1 MNRAA
6 TGQGTE
12 KARAEP
18 VLAAGAAL
26 DEGSGKARDEEGSG
40 SGAPDTD
47 HLLACLEFLTRHY
60 ERPYSAEVLRAGLP
74 MDSGRMN
81 PSLFVRASERVG
93 LVARVVK
100 RPLKALSNMVLPAV
114 LILEDDQACV
124 LVEFP
129 DDKHAS
135 VMLPE
140 TGAGVETID
149 RAALARIFGGF
160 VIYLRPEFDFAAKG
174 SEKESAATSHWLWGP
189 ILKNWWIYGQVVI
202 AAILINV
209 FALATPLFIM
219 TVYDRVVPNNAI
231 ETLWVLAI
239 GAAIVFSFDLVV
251 RSLRGYYLDVAGKR
265 VDVLMASRIFN
276 HVLDIQMASR
286 PASSGAF
293 ANTLREFEAVRDF
306 FTSATLVALVD
317 LPFVLLFIG
326 VIWAVAGNL
335 AIIPLV
341 AVPLVLMIGLAVQ
354 VPLTVMVRRSMRE
367 ANDKHGVLYEA
378 LGGIETIKSLG
389 ADGRMRKRWEGL
401 VAQSARSGLRTR
413 LLSMMTLNLT
423 ATIQQLATI
432 AVVVLGVLM
441 IGRNELTVGALIA
454 AVILNGRAVG
464 ALGQVAQLL
473 VRMHHARA
481 ALKSLNM
488 IMSTPVE
495 RPAVRK
501 FLHRPRLRGAIDFRE
516 VTFTYPEQPIAALRR
531 VSFSIA
537 PGERVGLVGRLGSG
551 KSTIQKLILGLYHPQ
566 EGSILMDGTELRQI
580 DPVDLRRNLGTVPQ
594 DVFLLAGSVR
604 ENLTIG
610 APNASDAAILRVSR
624 IAGVDE
630 WVRQHPMG
638 YDLEVGERGEHIS
651 QGQRQSIAIA
661 RSLLLDLPIL
671 LMDEPTSSMDN
682 PSETVLKKN
691 LGRLLPGRTL
701 LLVTHRTSLLSIVDR
716 LIVLD
721 KGAVVADGPRE
732 SVLKA
737 LADGQVKQKAS

>member
-1 MNRAA
+1 MNRAV
-6 TGQGTE
+6 TGQGTQ
-12 KARAEP
+12 KTRAELYVGDP
-18 VLAAGAAL
+18 
-26 DEGSGKARDEEGSG
+26 RDEEESG
-40 SGAPDTD
+40 TSAPDTD
-47 HLLACLEFLTRHY
+47 HLLSCLEFLTRHY

-74 MDSGRMN
+74 IDAGRMN
-81 PSLFVRASERVG
+81 PSLFVRAAERVG

-100 RPLKALSNMVLPAV
+100 RPLKTLTSMVLPAV
-114 LILEDDQACV
+114 LILKGDQACV
-124 LVEFP
+124 LLDFP
-129 DDKHAS
+129 DDEHAS

-140 TGAGVETID
+140 TGAGVQTID
-149 RAALARIFGGF
+149 RAALAKIFGGF

-174 SEKESAATSHWLWGP
+174 AEEVRTSTTHWLWGT

-202 AAILINV
+202 AAVLINM

-219 TVYDRVVPNNAI
+219 TIYDRVVPNNAT
-231 ETLWVLAI
+231 ETMWVLAI
-239 GAAIVFSFDLVV
+239 GAAIVFGFDFVV
-251 RSLRGYYLDVAGKR
+251 RSLRGYYIDVAGKR
-265 VDVLMASRIFN
+265 ADVQMASRIFN
-276 HVLDIQMASR
+276 HVLDMQLVAR

-306 FTSATLVALVD
+306 FTSATLAALVD

-335 AIIPLV
+335 AV
-341 AVPLVLMIGLAVQ
+341 VPLVVVPFVLVIGFAVQ
-354 VPLTVMVRRSMRE
+354 VPLTVLVRRSLRE
-367 ANDKHGVLYEA
+367 GNAKHGVLYEV
-378 LGGIETIKSLG
+378 LSGIETIKSLG

-401 VAQSARSGLRTR
+401 VAQSARSNLRTR
-413 LLSMMTLNLT
+413 FLSMMTLNLT
-423 ATIQQLATI
+423 TTVQQLATI

-464 ALGQVAQLL
+464 ALGNVAQLL
-473 VRMHHARA
+473 VRMHHSRA
-481 ALKSLNM
+481 ALKSLNI
-488 IMSTPVE
+488 IMSIPVE
-495 RPAVRK
+495 RPALRK

-516 VTFTYPEQPIAALRR
+516 VSFTYPDQPIAALRG

-580 DPVDLRRNLGTVPQ
+580 DPVDLRRNLGAVPQ
-594 DVFLLAGSVR
+594 DVFLLSGSVR

-610 APNASDAAILRVSR
+610 APHASDAAILRASR

-630 WVRQHPMG
+630 WVRRHPMG
-638 YDLEVGERGEHIS
+638 YDLEVGERGERVS

-661 RSLLLDLPIL
+661 RSLLLDPPIF

-682 PSETVLKKN
+682 PSEAVLKKN
-691 LGRLLPGRTL
+691 LEKLLPGRTL

-737 LADGQVKQKAS
+737 LAEGQVHRQAS

>member
-1 MNRAA
+1 MNRAV

-12 KARAEP
+12 AARAVP
-18 VLAAGAAL
+18 VVGKSR
-26 DEGSGKARDEEGSG
+26 DEGRPGNGT
-40 SGAPDTD
+40 PDTD
-47 HLLACLEFLTRHY
+47 HLLSCLEFLTRHY

-74 MDSGRMN
+74 IDSGHMN
-81 PSLFVRASERVG
+81 PSLFIRAAERVG
-93 LVARVVK
+93 LVARAVK
-100 RPLKALSNMVLPAV
+100 RPLKALSSMVLPAV
-114 LILEDDQACV
+114 LILKGDQACV
-124 LVEFP
+124 LIDFP
-129 DDKHAS
+129 DDKRAS

-140 TGAGVETID
+140 TGPGVQTID
-149 RAALARIFGGF
+149 RAALDEIFAGF
-160 VIYLRPEFDFAAKG
+160 VIYLRPEFDFAK
-174 SEKESAATSHWLWGP
+174 KEPEEESTTANHWLWGP
-189 ILKNWWIYGQVVI
+189 ILKNWWIYGQVII
-202 AAILINV
+202 AAVLINI

-231 ETLWVLAI
+231 ETMWVLAI
-239 GAAIVFSFDLVV
+239 GAAIVFGFDFVV

-265 VDVLMASRIFN
+265 ADVLMSSRIFN
-276 HVLDIQMASR
+276 HVLDMQLAAR

-306 FTSATLVALVD
+306 FTSATLAALVD

-326 VIWAVAGNL
+326 VIWAVAGNV

-341 AVPLVLMIGLAVQ
+341 AVPLVLVIGLAVQ

-367 ANDKHGVLYEA
+367 ANVQHGVLYEA

-389 ADGRMRKRWEGL
+389 ADGRLRKRWEGL
-401 VAQSARSGLRTR
+401 VGQSARSNLRTR
-413 LLSMMTLNLT
+413 FLSMMTLNLT

-464 ALGQVAQLL
+464 ALGNVAQVL

-481 ALKSLNM
+481 ALKSLNL
-488 IMSTPVE
+488 IMSLPTE
-495 RPAVRK
+495 RPALRK

-516 VTFTYPEQPIAALRR
+516 VTFTYPDQPIAALRS

-537 PGERVGLVGRLGSG
+537 QGERVGLVGRLGSG

-580 DPVDLRRNLGTVPQ
+580 DPVDLRRNLGAVPQ
-594 DVFLLAGSVR
+594 DVFLLSGSVR

-610 APNASDAAILRVSR
+610 APHAGDAAILRASR

-630 WVRQHPMG
+630 WVRRHPMG
-638 YDLEVGERGEHIS
+638 YDLEVGERGERIS

-661 RSLLLDLPIL
+661 RSLLLDPPIF

-682 PSETVLKKN
+682 PSEAVLKKN
-691 LGRLLPGRTL
+691 LEKLLPGRTL

-737 LADGQVKQKAS
+737 LAEGQVHRQAS